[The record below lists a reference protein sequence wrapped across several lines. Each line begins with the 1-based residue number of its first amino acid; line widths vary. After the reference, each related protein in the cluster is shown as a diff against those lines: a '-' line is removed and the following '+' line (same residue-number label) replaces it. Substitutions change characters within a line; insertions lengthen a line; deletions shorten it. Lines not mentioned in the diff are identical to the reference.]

1 MQEEPSRVG
10 PISPLEVTAASG
22 APEAAGSHAGAP
34 DICKGASSR
43 VQSHQRDAGQRASS
57 VCPCCRHPDHMGSDP
72 EIIGGPTPIEVPRD
86 GDFYRWKVQYGHA
99 EQHVYVQIA
108 RSLKAEAFEEPLRS
122 GIESKGETVLLKL
135 LERGNVP
142 TRIKITSAGITEV
155 GTDRRSRPCS
165 V

>member
-1 MQEEPSRVG
+1 VG
-10 PISPLEVTAASG
+10 G
-22 APEAAGSHAGAP
+22 
-34 DICKGASSR
+34 
-43 VQSHQRDAGQRASS
+43 
-57 VCPCCRHPDHMGSDP
+57 DHNYTMTEDP
-72 EIIGGPTPIEVPRD
+72 EIIGGPTPIPVPRE
-86 GDFYRWKVQYGHA
+86 GDLYRWKVQNGRA

-108 RSLKAEAFEEPLRS
+108 GSLRAEKFDEPLRS
-122 GIESKGETVLLKL
+122 GIESKGESVLVKL

>member
-1 MQEEPSRVG
+1 M
-10 PISPLEVTAASG
+10 AA
-22 APEAAGSHAGAP
+22 
-34 DICKGASSR
+34 
-43 VQSHQRDAGQRASS
+43 
-57 VCPCCRHPDHMGSDP
+57 DP
-72 EIIGGPTPIEVPRD
+72 EIIGGPTPIPIARN
-86 GDFYRWKVQYGHA
+86 GYIYRWKVQNGRA

-108 RSLKAEAFEEPLRS
+108 DSLRAEAFEEPLRS
-122 GIESKGETVLLKL
+122 GIESKGGSVLRKL